1 MRGAAATRRRARYRP
16 GFAGMKL
23 PTFAQARL
31 ANPLAQAASDTG
43 ARQAGQAASPRTKLV
58 MHVFPSFAVG
68 GAQVRCAALANR
80 FRARWRHVV
89 VALDG
94 NGACAARIGP
104 QVPFTLL
111 DPPASRGHGAAG
123 LPGRLWDIQALLHR
137 LRPDVLVT
145 GNWGSMDWAIA
156 RHAVPGLRH
165 IHIED
170 GFGPEEAERQFR
182 RRVLA
187 RRWALRGSTVVLPSL
202 TLLRLAQQEWR
213 LPEASLRYIPNGLDL
228 NRFRPDGPVA
238 CPVHGRGTGPQAVP
252 LIGTVAALR
261 PEKAL
266 DRLLRAC
273 ALLARRRTAFHLV
286 ILGDGPDRARLQAL
300 VAELALDSH
309 VTFAGHVPDP
319 AAAYRSF
326 DVFALTSDTEQ
337 MPFSVLEAMGTGL
350 AVAATDVGDVAEMLA
365 APNRP
370 FVTPRDDADFAI
382 ALATLL
388 EEPAR
393 RRCIGAANRSRAVLD
408 FSEESMFQTYAG
420 LIEG

>member
-1 MRGAAATRRRARYRP
+1 MRMPAFSQP
-16 GFAGMKL
+16 
-23 PTFAQARL
+23 RL
-31 ANPLAQAASDTG
+31 AEQFPDAV
-43 ARQAGQAASPRTKLV
+43 ARAGSSQAGQAGQASTGSPLV

-68 GAQVRCAALANR
+68 GAQVRFAALANR

-89 VALDG
+89 VPLDG

-111 DPPASRGHGAAG
+111 DPPASRGTGAAG
-123 LPGRLWDIQALLHR
+123 LARKLWDIQALLRR

-202 TLLRLAQQEWR
+202 TLQRLAQHEWK
-213 LPEASLRYIPNGLDL
+213 LPEAALRYIPNGLDL

-238 CPVHGRGTGPQAVP
+238 CPVPGHGQGAVP

-273 ALLARRRTAFHLV
+273 ALLARRRTAFHLA
-286 ILGDGPDRARLQAL
+286 IIGDGPDRARLQAL
-300 VAELALDSH
+300 TASLGLEQR

-350 AVAATDVGDVAEMLA
+350 AVAATDVGDVAEMVA
-365 APNRP
+365 AQNRP

-393 RRCIGAANRSRAVLD
+393 RRNIGAANRSRAVLD
-408 FSEESMFQTYAG
+408 FSEEAMFQAYAA

>member
-1 MRGAAATRRRARYRP
+1 MTVPAFT
-16 GFAGMKL
+16 
-23 PTFAQARL
+23 QARL
-31 ANPLAQAASDTG
+31 TDQVADAT
-43 ARQAGQAASPRTKLV
+43 ARGQANLDEQSGRARTPLV

-68 GAQVRCAALANR
+68 GAQVRYAALANR

-89 VALDG
+89 VPLDG

-111 DPPASRGHGAAG
+111 DPPASRGTGAVG
-123 LPGRLWDIQALLHR
+123 LARKLWDIQALLRR

-187 RRWALRGSTVVLPSL
+187 RRWALRGSKVVLPSL

-213 LPEASLRYIPNGLDL
+213 LPEAQLRYIPNGLDL

-238 CPVHGRGTGPQAVP
+238 CPVPGRGGDGQAVP

-273 ALLARRRTAFHLV
+273 ALLARRRTAFHLA
-286 ILGDGPDRARLQAL
+286 IIGDGPDRARLQAL
-300 VAELALDSH
+300 TASLGLESR

-337 MPFSVLEAMGTGL
+337 MPFSVLEAMSTGL
-350 AVAATDVGDVAEMLA
+350 AVAATDVGDVAAMVA
-365 APNRP
+365 TQNRP

-393 RRCIGAANRSRAVLD
+393 RRNIGAANRSRAVLD
-408 FSEESMFQTYAG
+408 FGEEMMFQTYAG

>member
-1 MRGAAATRRRARYRP
+1 MSP
-16 GFAGMKL
+16 PMMPEAGM
-23 PTFAQARL
+23 AARL
-31 ANPLAQAASDTG
+31 ADAERVPRPGRMQG
-43 ARQAGQAASPRTKLV
+43 AEQAGRPAQPRLV

-68 GAQVRCAALANR
+68 GAQVRYAALANR

-89 VALDG
+89 VPLDG

-111 DPPASRGHGAAG
+111 DPPRARGTAG
-123 LPGRLWDIQALLHR
+123 RIWQIQSLLRR

-156 RHAVPGLRH
+156 QHAIPGLRH
-165 IHIED
+165 LHIED
-170 GFGPEEAERQFR
+170 GFGPEEAAQQFR

-187 RRWALRGSTVVLPSL
+187 RRWALRRSTVVLPSV
-202 TLLRLAQQEWR
+202 TLLRLAQEEWR
-213 LPEASLRYIPNGLDL
+213 LPRGRLRYVPNGLDL

-238 CPVHGRGTGPQAVP
+238 SPAPGPAEVP

-273 ALLARRRTAFHLV
+273 ALLARRRTPFRLA

-300 VAELALDSH
+300 AAELGIEGL

-326 DVFALTSDTEQ
+326 DVFALSSDTEQ

-350 AVAATDVGDVAEMLA
+350 AVASTDVGDVSAMLA
-365 APNRP
+365 APNLP
-370 FVTPRDDADFAI
+370 FVTPKDDADFAI

-388 EEPAR
+388 EEPER
-393 RRCIGAANRSRAVLD
+393 RRSIGAANRSRAVLD
-408 FSEESMFQTYAG
+408 FSEEAMFQSYAA